1 MHGNNYN
8 NSMIYMQYK
17 THYSTVFPF
26 LSTSFGGSNCNTCPY
41 VIKSDDQNYYITLC
55 ISINVMVML
64 ELKTH
69 NHKQHLS
76 LYKEPVQ

>member
-26 LSTSFGGSNCNTCPY
+26 WSLVVVVVTVTQVLMLLNPM
-41 VIKSDDQNYYITLC
+41 IKTTTLHYA
-55 ISINVMVML
+55 S
-64 ELKTH
+64 
-69 NHKQHLS
+69 Q
-76 LYKEPVQ
+76 

>member
-17 THYSTVFPF
+17 TRYSTVFPF
-26 LSTSFGGSNCNTCPY
+26 QNTSFGGSNCNTCSY
-41 VIKSDDQNYYITLC
+41 AIKSHDQNYYITLC

-69 NHKQHLS
+69 NNKQHLS